1 MPQMAPMN
9 WMFLYIFFSMTFM
22 LFNFINYYMFIVNNN
37 MNKINNKFNNKYLNW
52 KW

>member
-9 WMFLYIFFSMTFM
+9 WILLYLMFSITFL
-22 LFNFINYYMFIVNNN
+22 LFNFINYYILMISPPSTEKKNFFL
-37 MNKINNKFNNKYLNW
+37 KIMSW